1 MESKNLA
8 AQNGLCLGRA
18 LLEPVM
24 ACPSLVKPWSAD
36 RGILCCGEGRLRLGG
51 LFEVFFESYWTRFT
65 SLRQVEWRCR
75 LKGRARFIL
84 WRRDV
89 TNGVETKL
97 AEWFGEDC
105 IEEKTV
111 ILRTDLKITG
121 ESSLQIE
128 IEANQSTIVSDMGCY
143 APYTAPNPVQIG
155 LVVTTYERE
164 AFVRANL
171 ARLAEQLDGAKL
183 LIVNHGAPG
192 LKERLIDAVPVGMQV
207 QFIDQEN
214 SGGSGGFTRGMREH
228 RRDGEVSHICLMDD
242 DIDLSGDLVQRV
254 RGIFAWANQSFCV
267 GGAMFDYHARTKLF
281 SAGDFL
287 VPGSFGIGH
296 VSPEG
301 GGDVALAQDV
311 DFLARQHSPDFNGW
325 WCFAFPA
332 DAIDEIGLPIPC
344 FIRGDDVEY
353 GYRLKKSGR
362 ATIPWPGIAVWHMPF
377 ADKSM
382 PWHMFYD
389 RRNSLFINAIHN
401 RVDWMTALRKMIGG
415 FIHHLL
421 RYDYDRVR
429 AMTLGITAFNKGWA
443 AMAAWNFEDHRKLVN
458 ITSRHDLHV
467 SARSDGT
474 MSSQDVQ
481 RLTGRQRSSALLKR
495 LLIDLFLPQK
505 QDSAISLPP
514 GIVWR
519 PDYLR
524 RPNWV
529 VEVAV
534 GRSPERVFR
543 HSRLQSWIA
552 LWRCF
557 RALAGMMWHFRQ
569 KVDLPRIDAP

>member
-1 MESKNLA
+1 
-8 AQNGLCLGRA
+8 
-18 LLEPVM
+18 M

-128 IEANQSTIVSDMGCY
+128 IEANQSTIVSDMGWY